1 MHRRKFLK
9 HAFVLGAG
17 GGALFTQSCLAEP
30 GGSGLQRLARLLY
43 HRKVLGL
50 VAVGSKHVTSIRLR
64 LPVAPDR
71 LELYRS
77 LLPAELEMPAM
88 PRIYFYVSEF
98 NGTYPVRI
106 EGGYREAAV
115 CLRAGC
121 KLDSKTDVL
130 KGGWFPLEM
139 PVSAK
144 SALDSGLM
152 MGYPKYMADIS
163 LKAGDGGY
171 DSAVM
176 VEGREFF
183 RMHYAPA
190 EVEVPGLEEEEMTVP
205 VYLVVGGRINI
216 MQNEVVEQ
224 KSFTSRPGLVSVS
237 VNSKAKWTGLLDGPE
252 LRGPGVL
259 KIITGRFN
267 LTRRSS

>member
-1 MHRRKFLK
+1 MQRRKFLK
-9 HAFVLGAG
+9 HAFALGAG
-17 GGALFTQSCLAEP
+17 IGALIPQSSFAQP
-30 GGSGLQRLARLLY
+30 ASGMQKLARLLY
-43 HRKVLGL
+43 QRKVFG
-50 VAVGSKHVTSIRLR
+50 VVPVGSKHVTTIRLR

-77 LLPAELEMPAM
+77 LLPPELEMPAV
-88 PRIYFYVSEF
+88 PRIYFYVAEF

-121 KLDSKTDVL
+121 KRDSKTDL
-130 KGGWFPLEM
+130 QKGGWFPLEM

-144 SALDSGLM
+144 SALTSGVM

-163 LKAGDGGY
+163 LKAGDSGY
-171 DSAVM
+171 DSAVK
-176 VEGREFF
+176 VEGRDFF
-183 RMHYAPA
+183 RMHYDQA
-190 EVEVPGLEEEEMTVP
+190 EVEVPALEEEEMTVP
-205 VYLVVGGRINI
+205 FYLVLGGRINI

-224 KSFTSRPGLVSVS
+224 KSFTCRPGMVSVS
-237 VNSKAKWTGLLDGPE
+237 VNSKAKWTGLLDSPE
-252 LRGPGVL
+252 MKGPGVL

-267 LTRRSS
+267 LTRRSR

>member
-1 MHRRKFLK
+1 MYQNKW
-9 HAFVLGAG
+9 
-17 GGALFTQSCLAEP
+17 
-30 GGSGLQRLARLLY
+30 LQKLARLLY
-43 HRKVLGL
+43 HRKVFA
-50 VAVGSKHVTSIRLR
+50 VVPVGSRQVTTVRLR

-77 LLPAELEMPAM
+77 LLPPELEMPAV

-121 KLDSKTDVL
+121 KRDSKTEL
-130 KGGWFPLEM
+130 EKGGWFPLEM

-144 SALDSGLM
+144 SALNSGLM

-163 LKAGDGGY
+163 LVAGDSGY
-171 DSAVM
+171 ESAVK

-183 RMHYAPA
+183 RMHFAQA
-190 EVEVPGLEEEEMTVP
+190 EVEVTALEEEEMTVP
-205 VYLVVGGRINI
+205 FYLVLDGRINI

-224 KSFTSRPGLVSVS
+224 KSFTCRPGMVSLS
-237 VNSKAKWTGLLDGPE
+237 VNSKARWTGLLDSPE
-252 LRGPGVL
+252 MKGPGVL

-267 LTRRSS
+267 LTRRSK

>member
-9 HAFVLGAG
+9 HSFALGAG
-17 GGALFTQSCLAEP
+17 IGALLPRSSLAQP
-30 GGSGLQRLARLLY
+30 ASGMQKLARLLY
-43 HRKVLGL
+43 QRKVLG
-50 VAVGSKHVTSIRLR
+50 VVPVGSKQVTTIRLR

-77 LLPAELEMPAM
+77 LLPPELEMPAV

-121 KLDSKTDVL
+121 KRDSKTEL
-130 KGGWFPLEM
+130 EKGGWFPLEM

-152 MGYPKYMADIS
+152 MGYPKYMAEIS
-163 LKAGDGGY
+163 LLAGDSGY
-171 DSAVM
+171 DSAVQ
-176 VEGREFF
+176 VEGRDFF
-183 RMHYAPA
+183 RMHYDQA
-190 EVEVPGLEEEEMTVP
+190 EVEVTALEEEEMTVP
-205 VYLVVGGRINI
+205 FYLVVGGWINI

-224 KSFTSRPGLVSVS
+224 NSFTCRPGMISLS
-237 VNSKAKWTGLLDGPE
+237 VNSKARWTGLLDSPE
-252 LRGPGVL
+252 MKGPGVL

-267 LTRRSS
+267 LTRRSR

>member
-1 MHRRKFLK
+1 MYQNKWLQI
-9 HAFVLGAG
+9 LG
-17 GGALFTQSCLAEP
+17 
-30 GGSGLQRLARLLY
+30 RLLY
-43 HRKVLGL
+43 NRKVFW
-50 VAVGSKHVTSIRLR
+50 VAPVGSRQVTTVRLR

-77 LLPAELEMPAM
+77 LLPPELEMPAV
-88 PRIYFYVSEF
+88 PKIYFYVSEF

-115 CLRAGC
+115 CLKAGC
-121 KLDSKTDVL
+121 KLDSKTEL
-130 KGGWFPLEM
+130 EKGGWFPLEM

-144 SALDSGLM
+144 SALNSGLM

-163 LKAGDGGY
+163 LATGDSGY
-171 DSAVM
+171 ESAVK

-183 RMHYAPA
+183 RMHYDQA
-190 EVEVPGLEEEEMTVP
+190 EVDVTGLEEEEMTVP
-205 VYLVVGGRINI
+205 FYLVLDDWINI

-224 KSFTSRPGLVSVS
+224 KSFTCRPGMISLS
-237 VNSKAKWTGLLDGPE
+237 VNSNARWVGLLDKPE
-252 LRGPGVL
+252 MKGPGVL

-267 LTRRSS
+267 LTRRSK